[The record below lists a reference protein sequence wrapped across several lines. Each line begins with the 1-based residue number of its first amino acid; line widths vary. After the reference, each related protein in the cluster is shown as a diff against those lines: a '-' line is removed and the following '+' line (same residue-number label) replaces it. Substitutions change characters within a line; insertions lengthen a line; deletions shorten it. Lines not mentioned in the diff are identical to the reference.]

1 MRLVVGRTTLVT
13 RLMERVAKAVI
24 RDTVA
29 SFVSQ
34 VNTSNL
40 ELYLEKFNQIK
51 IFEGKKFFK
60 VIIKVTTKMDLF
72 FFYFVLTSNYKNQ
85 TTL

>member
-24 RDTVA
+24 RDTLA

-60 VIIKVTTKMDLF
+60 AIIKVTTKMDLF
-72 FFYFVLTSNYKNQ
+72 FFMSS
-85 TTL
+85 